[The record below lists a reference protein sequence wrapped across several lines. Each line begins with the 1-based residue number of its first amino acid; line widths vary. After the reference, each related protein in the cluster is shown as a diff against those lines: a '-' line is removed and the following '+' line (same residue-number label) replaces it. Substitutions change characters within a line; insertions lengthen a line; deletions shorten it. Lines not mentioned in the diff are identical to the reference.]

1 MNMNRLL
8 SDRRP
13 YIILLFVFCF
23 GLVSAQTKMTFVHP
37 GAMNNKVDLDLVKAK
52 VKAGEQPW
60 IGAFNQLK
68 GRARGGTN
76 ALKTINSDNSSEAG
90 TSTDEAM
97 KAYANALAWYIT
109 GQEIYAKQSIAVLNA
124 WSILQGFNAGTDQ
137 DKLQAGW
144 IGALFGPAAEIMR
157 GYSGWQ
163 PADIQKVQDMF
174 RRAFYPQ
181 LKTVSTW
188 NGNVDLTQI
197 DALMNISVFNEDE
210 TEFNLGIQRLK
221 KRNPAYFYLVSDPA
235 SSRNYGGSSFK
246 GSWFEPTLI
255 VDGLTQES
263 CRDNNHHTQFAMASA
278 LHAAE
283 VAWNQ
288 GVDVYTENTQRYI
301 AVMEL
306 MATQFL
312 TGKMQGTCSDNVTT
326 GEIFDTWEVG
336 YNHYH
341 NRKELSLPNTERLL
355 KEKVRLKGGSVL
367 NIFFETLTHGE
378 ISPIDPH
385 LTYLSSLMD
394 KNARLIAVKFTDK
407 LIIQKNHSAFKVIT
421 NNIDSI
427 GITSIE
433 INPADSSI
441 LHINLNRDVLI
452 NDVISLSWSGSG
464 IISPDSSMLKP
475 FTQKPVEIRLPGFE
489 NYITVKIKSKK
500 SGMLIENCTVNFN
513 NEIKTTNTGG
523 EVTFRAFNGQYNL
536 GAEKKHLVTVKN
548 RSLMVSSDT
557 IVTVF
562 LDSTLYKVIFQ
573 LEDFNSG
580 SKLSSVDI
588 TVRNQLSTTGIE
600 GETYFSLSAGAHL
613 AYFDKI
619 NFHSFESEFQI
630 QSDTVFQV
638 SLERSH
644 VNVKFRLKT
653 GLELVDNAKVI
664 LGNDSLL
671 TNAVGTCTF
680 KSVPVNGTYKFLI
693 KKENFFVEQGSLNLT
708 KDTVLNLQMSK
719 SVANVEFMIAAA
731 SGDIMNAYIILNNDT
746 VWLNATGHGEFFDIP
761 VKQLFTYQI
770 VSDNFQ
776 RYSDSLRIEKDT
788 TVQITLKT
796 TGNTTLVQAGDFN
809 VYPNPA
815 TDYIT
820 IESSKP
826 NIDAIE
832 MYDINGKRI
841 LFKDFKSPQISAKV
855 NLNLSP
861 GIYLLKIKSGG
872 EIKSS
877 KIVVK

>member
-1 MNMNRLL
+1 
-8 SDRRP
+8 
-13 YIILLFVFCF
+13 
-23 GLVSAQTKMTFVHP
+23 
-37 GAMNNKVDLDLVKAK
+37 
-52 VKAGEQPW
+52 
-60 IGAFNQLK
+60 
-68 GRARGGTN
+68 
-76 ALKTINSDNSSEAG
+76 
-90 TSTDEAM
+90 
-97 KAYANALAWYIT
+97 
-109 GQEIYAKQSIAVLNA
+109 
-124 WSILQGFNAGTDQ
+124 
-137 DKLQAGW
+137 
-144 IGALFGPAAEIMR
+144 
-157 GYSGWQ
+157 
-163 PADIQKVQDMF
+163 
-174 RRAFYPQ
+174 
-181 LKTVSTW
+181 
-188 NGNVDLTQI
+188 
-197 DALMNISVFNEDE
+197 
-210 TEFNLGIQRLK
+210 
-221 KRNPAYFYLVSDPA
+221 
-235 SSRNYGGSSFK
+235 
-246 GSWFEPTLI
+246 
-255 VDGLTQES
+255 
-263 CRDNNHHTQFAMASA
+263 
-278 LHAAE
+278 
-283 VAWNQ
+283 
-288 GVDVYTENTQRYI
+288 
-301 AVMEL
+301 
-306 MATQFL
+306 
-312 TGKMQGTCSDNVTT
+312 
-326 GEIFDTWEVG
+326 
-336 YNHYH
+336 
-341 NRKELSLPNTERLL
+341 
-355 KEKVRLKGGSVL
+355 
-367 NIFFETLTHGE
+367 
-378 ISPIDPH
+378 
-385 LTYLSSLMD
+385 
-394 KNARLIAVKFTDK
+394 
-407 LIIQKNHSAFKVIT
+407 
-421 NNIDSI
+421 
-427 GITSIE
+427 
-433 INPADSSI
+433 
-441 LHINLNRDVLI
+441 
-452 NDVISLSWSGSG
+452 
-464 IISPDSSMLKP
+464 
-475 FTQKPVEIRLPGFE
+475 
-489 NYITVKIKSKK
+489 
-500 SGMLIENCTVNFN
+500 MLIENCTVNFN
-513 NEIKTTNTGG
+513 NEIKSTNTGG

-548 RSLMVSSDT
+548 RSLTVLSDT

-600 GETYFSLSAGAHL
+600 GETYFSLSAGKHL

-731 SGDIMNAYIILNNDT
+731 SGDFMNAYIILNNDT

-770 VSDNFQ
+770 VSDNIQ

-788 TVQITLKT
+788 TIQITLKT
-796 TGNTTLVQAGDFN
+796 TGNIPLVQAGDFT

-815 TDYIT
+815 ADYIT
-820 IESSKP
+820 IDSSKP

-841 LFKDFKSPQISAKV
+841 LFKDFKSPQNSAKV

-877 KIVVK
+877 KIIVK